1 MRRIEMEVNDQTNDR
16 VTVPDQLQKRAAWAA
31 LVRRAGLPADFD
43 ERSFRERWT
52 LLIGIFDAIEY
63 SGLYGHF
70 ADTEWWPALLE
81 INGKLV
87 AIADEA
93 GFIGSNPTD
102 GETAAA
108 LRAGELYLH
117 RRLM

>member
-1 MRRIEMEVNDQTNDR
+1 
-16 VTVPDQLQKRAAWAA
+16 
-31 LVRRAGLPADFD
+31 VRRAGLPADFD

-102 GETAAA
+102 EETAAA